1 MKSWRREMRLVL
13 IAAIV
18 TLATTA
24 VHVVL
29 GGPEVHDPLLA
40 SNAPDIAKAV
50 GSVVWHAV
58 TAVLAI
64 NGAALLAAAFKPA
77 LRQVIAGLVSAQ
89 FLAFAVLFVV
99 YGISRFGS
107 LWPMPQW
114 TVFLI
119 IPALLVPVWV
129 KDSHVARDHG

>member
-29 GGPEVHDPLLA
+29 GGPEVRDPLLA

-107 LWPMPQW
+107 VWPMPQW